1 MFGMSVKISLEMPAP
16 LSTSSCHV
24 IDPDDS
30 RMTVCGATLQTHE
43 RDAKECTACYSKLTE
58 VAESFNVLMLDA
70 AESYLQLHAA
80 LEAIYRSATDGNLTG
95 TEARIDAQVRAKAAL
110 GRVWN
115 R

>member
-1 MFGMSVKISLEMPAP
+1 MSVKISLEMPAP

-58 VAESFNVLMLDA
+58 VAESFNVLMMEELA
-70 AESYLQLHAA
+70 SKIMYEKAQTSYQAHSNRRIRAQRLTEL
-80 LEAIYRSATDGNLTG
+80 AIKYG
-95 TEARIDAQVRAKAAL
+95 VL
-110 GRVWN
+110 G
-115 R
+115 